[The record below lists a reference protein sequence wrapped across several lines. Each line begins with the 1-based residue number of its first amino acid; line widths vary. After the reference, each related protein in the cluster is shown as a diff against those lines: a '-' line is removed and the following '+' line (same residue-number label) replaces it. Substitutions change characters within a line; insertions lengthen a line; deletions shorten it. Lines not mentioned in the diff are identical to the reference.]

1 MRVSAVILSFNSAA
15 VLDKAVRSLA
25 VDLGGV
31 EEPDEIW
38 VVDNGSTD
46 GSREVLGRLEEELSG
61 LVKPIYLD
69 RNLGTTVPRN
79 IALGQASGRFVLVM
93 DSDVEVPKGT
103 VGHLI
108 EVCERDPALG
118 IVVPEI
124 RYPSGRLQLST
135 DRFPTVGRKL
145 QRLLALRSLEGA
157 LTKSPAAQR
166 VDYAI
171 SAFWLFRRELLEVV
185 GNFDEKIFYSP
196 EDVDF
201 CLRVWKSGHYVYFEP
216 AVHVIHHA
224 QELSRGLRFPRF
236 AMSHL
241 WGLVYLFGKHRYLI
255 SPPDLA
261 ASGEPL
267 EKRQK

>member
-1 MRVSAVILSFNSAA
+1 MRVSAVILSFNSGQL
-15 VLDKAVRSLA
+15 LDRAVRSLA
-25 VDLGGV
+25 ADLAAV

-46 GSREVLGRLEEELSG
+46 DSREVLRHLSEELSG

-79 IALGQASGRFVLVM
+79 LALGQTSGRFILVM

-103 VGHLI
+103 VEHLT
-108 EVCERDPALG
+108 EVCRTDPALG
-118 IVVPEI
+118 IVVPEV

-145 QRLLALRSLEGA
+145 QRLVALRSLEEA
-157 LTKSPAAQR
+157 LQESPVAQR

-171 SAFWLFRRELLEVV
+171 SAFWLFRRQLLESV
-185 GNFDEKIFYSP
+185 GNFDERIFYSP
-196 EDVDF
+196 EDVDY
-201 CLRVWKSGHYVYFEP
+201 CLRVWKSGHYVYFDP

-224 QELSRGLRFPRF
+224 QELSRGWRSPRF
-236 AMSHL
+236 AISHFL
-241 WGLVYLFGKHRYLI
+241 GLVYLFGKHRYLF
-255 SPPDLA
+255 SPPDHRSRTQLA
-261 ASGEPL
+261 QRG
-267 EKRQK
+267 